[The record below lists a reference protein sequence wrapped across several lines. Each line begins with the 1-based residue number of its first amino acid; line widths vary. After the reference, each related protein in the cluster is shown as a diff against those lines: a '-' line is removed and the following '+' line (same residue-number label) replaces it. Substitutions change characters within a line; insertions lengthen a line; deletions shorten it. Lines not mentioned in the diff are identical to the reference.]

1 MTLHNVITI
10 VSGLPRSGTSM
21 MMKMLDAGGLGA
33 ITDNVRKADLDN
45 PKGYY
50 EFEIVKKIKEDSS
63 WIAGTQGKAFK
74 MVAPLLRYLPKEF
87 QYQII
92 FMRREMK
99 EMLESQNKM
108 LERLGQPS
116 RGFSDEK
123 MADLFSK
130 QLAELDPWLDQQENV
145 RVLKVT
151 YNDVLAGPVDQVRRV
166 AEFIEQDLDTRNMLD
181 IVDPSLYRNKRHS
194 YIS

>member
-1 MTLHNVITI
+1 MALYNVITI

-21 MMKMLDAGGLGA
+21 MMKMLDAGGLDA
-33 ITDNVRKADLDN
+33 ITDNVRKADVDN

-50 EFEIVKKIKEDSS
+50 EFEIVKKIKDDSS

-74 MVAPLLRYLPKEF
+74 MVAPLLRYLPNEF

-92 FMRREMK
+92 FMRRDMK

-108 LERLGQPS
+108 LKRLGQPS
-116 RGFSDEK
+116 HDFSDEK
-123 MADLFSK
+123 
-130 QLAELDPWLDQQENV
+130 LAELFTKQLGELEPWLNQQENV
-145 RVLKVT
+145 RVLHVT
-151 YNDVLAGPVDQVRRV
+151 YNEVLAEPVDQIRRV

-181 IVDPSLYRNKRHS
+181 IVDPSLYRNMNKDA
-194 YIS
+194 